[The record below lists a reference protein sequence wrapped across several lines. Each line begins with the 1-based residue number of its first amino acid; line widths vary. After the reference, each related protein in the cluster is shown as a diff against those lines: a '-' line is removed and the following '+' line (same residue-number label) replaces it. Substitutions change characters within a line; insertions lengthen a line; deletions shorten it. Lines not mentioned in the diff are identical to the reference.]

1 MKRPLLFILMILL
14 AVSCKKIDPF
24 VETDEGKNVLGFYL
38 DGEKVTYTTSGGF
51 PSEYPYRH
59 CVYTKQI
66 NADSL
71 EISAEL
77 DNSIYRWITIQIALA
92 DISTNHSIT
101 DPDITLTYLYRKCP
115 ISPGIHTEGGRHFE
129 HSYTEFVRGKMSFR
143 NWDQESGILSGNF
156 HFNCDAPQ
164 RDGSVKH
171 ISVTK
176 GTFDVS
182 INHDYQE

>member
-1 MKRPLLFILMILL
+1 MKRALLFILMILL

-77 DNSIYRWITIQIALA
+77 DNSIYRWITIQIAIA

-101 DPDITLTYLYRKCP
+101 DPDITLTYLYRKYP
-115 ISPGIHTEGGRHFE
+115 TSPNGVCCSFA
-129 HSYTEFVRGKMSFR
+129 YTEFIRGKMSFR
-143 NWDQESGILSGNF
+143 KWDQEVGILSGNF
-156 HFNCDAPQ
+156 SFDCDAPQ

-171 ISVTK
+171 IPVTK
-176 GTFDVS
+176 GSFDVS
-182 INHDYQE
+182 INND